1 MRTLMLALAFSC
13 AVAPAALA
21 QQVIEVQSAEEKPS
35 DQQPPVSQPEA
46 AAPAKTQDQAPQ
58 TKTAPAAPAAETSR
72 YRFRRVDGG
81 LLRLD
86 KETGQLAYCSSHT
99 VGWYCEAVPEDR
111 AALEKEIG
119 RLQDEIAALKK
130 EIAALR
136 APPPPPV
143 PAPAPPVTVP
153 PPAAAPQ
160 HDLTIPMPSH
170 ADLERARAYVIEAW
184 QRLVEMLD
192 DFQKDIRHKGEK
204 AGELLKT

>member
-1 MRTLMLALAFSC
+1 MRTMMLALALSF
-13 AVAPAALA
+13 AAAPPALA
-21 QQVIEVQSAEEKPS
+21 QQVIEVQSSAQDHP
-35 DQQPPVSQPEA
+35 PEA
-46 AAPAKTQDQAPQ
+46 APGASEPQPQLKPAEAAKTQDQAQ
-58 TKTAPAAPAAETSR
+58 TKTPPVAPAAEASR
-72 YRFRRVDGG
+72 YRFRSVDGG

-99 VGWYCEAVPEDR
+99 VGWSCEAVPEDR

-136 APPPPPV
+136 APPPPP
-143 PAPAPPVTVP
+143 PLA

-160 HDLTIPMPSH
+160 HDLNIPMPSH
-170 ADLERARAYVIEAW
+170 ADIERARAYVIETW
-184 QRLVEMLD
+184 QRLVEMLN
-192 DFQKDIRHKGEK
+192 DFQKDMMRKGEK